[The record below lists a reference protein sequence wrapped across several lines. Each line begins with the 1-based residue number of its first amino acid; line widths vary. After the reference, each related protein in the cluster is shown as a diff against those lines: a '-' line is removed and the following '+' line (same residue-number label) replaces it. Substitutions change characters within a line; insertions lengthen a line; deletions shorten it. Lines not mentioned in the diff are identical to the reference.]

1 VLSGLQDQII
11 RIVDTFGYPGITG
24 LILAETVFPPIPSE
38 LILPLAGFLAGQGH
52 LTLIGVMLAATIGSV
67 IGALL
72 LYGLGLWFGQER
84 LYAFIGRFGR
94 FFLLKPTDLDRANGW
109 FERHGGKAV
118 TIGRVIPVVRSLIS
132 LPAGVTRMPLVPFII
147 YTAIGSAIWNGMLVG
162 SGWILGNQWERVAG
176 VVEYFQYVVILAVL
190 VAVTWFAWSRRNEWR
205 VWWIRK

>member
-1 VLSGLQDQII
+1 MLSGLQDQII

-109 FERHGGKAV
+109 FERHGSKAV

-176 VVEYFQYVVILAVL
+176 VVEYFQYAVILVVL

-205 VWWIRK
+205 VWWVRK

>member
-1 VLSGLQDQII
+1 MLSGLQDQII

-94 FFLLKPTDLDRANGW
+94 YFLLKPADLDRANGW
-109 FERHGGKAV
+109 FEHHGGKAV

-147 YTAIGSAIWNGMLVG
+147 YTAIGSAIWNGLLVG
-162 SGWILGNQWERVAG
+162 SGWILGNQWKRVAG
-176 VVEYFQYVVILAVL
+176 VVEYFQYAVILAVL
-190 VAVTWFAWSRRNEWR
+190 VAVTWFAWSRRNELR
-205 VWWIRK
+205 VWWVRK